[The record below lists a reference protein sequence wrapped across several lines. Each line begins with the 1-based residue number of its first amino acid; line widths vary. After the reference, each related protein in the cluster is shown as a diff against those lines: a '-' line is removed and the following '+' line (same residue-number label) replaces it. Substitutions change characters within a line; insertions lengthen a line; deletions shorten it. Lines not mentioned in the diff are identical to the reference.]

1 MLREALAELKP
12 RINAPPRS
20 QSSSAERVRSNS
32 SLREA
37 SRSSAEELFTAHQ
50 SSSRGLTDALAG
62 ERLATHG
69 ENQVAHERPPAWYLQ
84 LWHGFANAFSALL
97 AVLATVSWLS
107 DDHESALII
116 GIMVLISGLLRFFQ
130 ERRASLAAQKLQEM
144 VRVTCTVVRKDDKG
158 VATDREIPIRELVPG
173 DLVKLSAG
181 DMVPADLRLLTVK
194 DLFIA
199 QSALTGE
206 ALPIEKTSASATAP
220 AQNPL
225 ELPNVGFL
233 GTNVTSGTAT
243 ALVINTGDD
252 TYLGSV
258 AESLVGRRAQ
268 TSFEKGIRGVSL
280 LLLRFMA
287 VMTVVVFLI
296 NGFTKHDWKQAF
308 FFALA
313 VAVGL
318 TPEML
323 PMIVTGTLAIGA
335 VAMSKKKVIVKR
347 LNSIQNFGAMD
358 VLCTDK
364 TGTLTQDRIILEK
377 YCDVVREEDEGV
389 FELAYYNSFHQTGL
403 KNLLDKAVIAHK
415 VVPTANVIKVDEIPF
430 DFSRRIMSVVVDI
443 INPADG
449 PACQRKLIAK
459 GAPESILKR
468 CSWVELN
475 GEVQELDPLL
485 LPDLMEELDK
495 LQAQGFRVLAVAYKK
510 VSLERAVFSKE
521 DEQDLVLRGYVAFLD
536 PPKES
541 TRLALAA
548 LDKHGVHVKV
558 LTGDN
563 DIVAKKICG
572 DVGLATGR
580 VVLGH
585 DIEAATD
592 EQLSKLVEEA
602 TLFARLSPAH
612 KERVVHALQRNGH
625 VVGFM
630 GDGIN
635 DAPALRAADVGISV
649 DTAVDIA
656 KESADLILLEKDLL
670 VLEDGV
676 LEGRRVFG
684 NITKYIKMGTSSNFG
699 NMFSVLGASA
709 FLPFLPMLPIQL
721 LTQNLLY
728 DFSQLAIPFDRV
740 DEEYLTK
747 PRRWRIDDISR
758 FMMWFGPVSSVF
770 DYVTFALMFF
780 VLKANSPAHQALFQS
795 AWFVEGLLS
804 QTLIVHMIRTRKI
817 PFLQSSPAPA
827 LALTT
832 ALVMGLGIV
841 IPFTS
846 FGHSLGMVPLPGIF
860 FVWLVFIL
868 LAYAALAQV
877 VKTWFIR
884 RYGYN

>member
-1 MLREALAELKP
+1 MLRDTLSEVAGRIQGSQAKAPGVSARAEVL
-12 RINAPPRS
+12 RQAAG
-20 QSSSAERVRSNS
+20 SSA
-32 SLREA
+32 
-37 SRSSAEELFTAHQ
+37 AEVLQAQQTAAT
-50 SSSRGLTDALAG
+50 GLTEAEAAQ
-62 ERLATHG
+62 RLALHG
-69 ENQVAHERPPAWYLQ
+69 SNQVAHERPPAWYVQ

-97 AVLATVSWLS
+97 TVLATVSWATG
-107 DDHESALII
+107 DRESALII
-116 GIMVLISGLLRFFQ
+116 AVMVIISGMLRFFQ
-130 ERRASLAAQKLQEM
+130 ERRASLAAEKLQEM
-144 VRVTCTVVRKDDKG
+144 VRVTTTVVRRDETG
-158 VATDREIPIRELVPG
+158 TSRESEIPIRQLVPG
-173 DLVKLSAG
+173 DIVRLSAG
-181 DMVPADLRLLTVK
+181 DMVPADVRLLSAK
-194 DLFIA
+194 DLFLA

-206 ALPIEKTSASATAP
+206 ALPVEKTPEPVQKP
-220 AQNPL
+220 AMNPL
-225 ELPNVGFL
+225 ELPNVAFL

-243 ALVINTGDD
+243 AVVLATGDD
-252 TYLGSV
+252 TYLGSI
-258 AESLVGRRAQ
+258 ADSLVGRRAL
-268 TSFEKGIRGVSL
+268 TSFERGIRGVSL

-296 NGFTKHDWKQAF
+296 NGLTKHDWKEAF

-364 TGTLTQDRIILEK
+364 TGTLTQDRIVLEK

-403 KNLLDKAVIAHK
+403 KNLLDKAVLAHK
-415 VVPTANVIKVDEIPF
+415 AVPTGKVVKIDEIPF
-430 DFSRRIMSVVVDI
+430 DFSRRIMSVVLDVD
-443 INPADG
+443 G
-449 PACQRKLIAK
+449 KRKLIAK
-459 GAPESILKR
+459 GAPESIFRR
-468 CSWVELN
+468 CGRVEVD
-475 GEVQELDPLL
+475 GEIEALDPLL
-485 LPDLMEELDK
+485 LPNLIEELDR
-495 LQAQGFRVLAVAYKK
+495 LQAQGFRVLAVAYKD
-510 VSLERAVFSKE
+510 VPSDRSVFSKE
-521 DEQDLVLRGYVAFLD
+521 DEQDLVLRGYVAFLE
-536 PPKES
+536 PPKAS
-541 TRLALAA
+541 TRQALAA
-548 LDKHGVHVKV
+548 LEKHGVHVKV

-563 DIVAKKICG
+563 DIVAKKICA
-572 DVGLATGR
+572 DVGLSVGR
-580 VVLGH
+580 VVLGN
-585 DIEAATD
+585 DVEGATD
-592 EQLSKLVEEA
+592 EQLGKLVEEA
-602 TLFARLSPAH
+602 NLFARLSPAH
-612 KERVVHALQRNGH
+612 KDRVVRALQRNRH
-625 VVGFM
+625 VVGYM

-649 DTAVDIA
+649 DNAVDIA

-740 DEEYLTK
+740 DEEYLVT
-747 PRRWRIDDISR
+747 PRQWRIDDIRR
-758 FMMWFGPVSSVF
+758 FMIWFGPVSSIF
-770 DYVTFALMFF
+770 DYITFALLFF
-780 VLKANSPAHQALFQS
+780 VLKANLPERQALFQS

-817 PFLQSSPAPA
+817 PFLQSSPAPSLA
-827 LALTT
+827 LAT
-832 ALVMGLGIV
+832 AAVMTVGIL
-841 IPFTS
+841 IPFTR
-846 FGHSLGMVPLPGIF
+846 FGRSLHMVPLPGIF
-860 FVWLVFIL
+860 FLWLVFIL
-868 LAYAALAQV
+868 LAYAALAQL
-877 VKTWFIR
+877 VKTWFIK

>member
-430 DFSRRIMSVVVDI
+430 DFSRRIMSVVVDVI
-443 INPADG
+443 DG
-449 PACQRKLIAK
+449 THSSIQRKLIAK

>member
-1 MLREALAELKP
+1 MVRQTLVNVRGRLNGGIPSADGVPDRARSAARLREAGRASVDELFAAQQSGHQGLA
-12 RINAPPRS
+12 
-20 QSSSAERVRSNS
+20 
-32 SLREA
+32 A
-37 SRSSAEELFTAHQ
+37 SVAEE
-50 SSSRGLTDALAG
+50 
-62 ERLATHG
+62 RLETHG
-69 ENQVAHERPPAWYLQ
+69 PNQVAHERARPWYVE

-97 AVLATVSWLS
+97 AVLAAVSWLTG
-107 DDHESALII
+107 DRESALII
-116 GIMVLISGLLRFFQ
+116 AAMVLLSGLLRFFQ

-144 VRVTCTVVRKDDKG
+144 VRVTCTVIRHD
-158 VATDREIPIRELVPG
+158 ATGTVSDHEIPIRGLVPG
-173 DLVKLSAG
+173 DLVRLSAG
-181 DMVPADLRLLTVK
+181 DMIPADVRLIAAK

-206 ALPIEKTSASATAP
+206 ALPTEKTATSASSPAT
-220 AQNPL
+220 NPL
-225 ELPNVGFL
+225 ELSNIAFL
-233 GTNVTSGTAT
+233 GTNVTSGTAV
-243 ALVINTGDD
+243 ALVINTGQA
-252 TYLGSV
+252 TYFGSI
-258 AESLVGRRAQ
+258 AESLIGRRAL

-287 VMTVVVFLI
+287 VMTVLVFFL
-296 NGFTKHDWKQAF
+296 NGFTKHDWKEAF

-323 PMIVTGTLAIGA
+323 PMILSGTLAIGA

-364 TGTLTQDRIILEK
+364 TGTLTEDRVVLEMH
-377 YCDVVREEDEGV
+377 CDVVRENDKGV
-389 FELAYYNSFHQTGL
+389 FQLAYFNAFYQTGL
-403 KNLLDKAVIAHK
+403 KNLLDKALLAHRN
-415 VVPTANVIKVDEIPF
+415 VPTTNVTKVDEIPF
-430 DFSRRIMSVVVDI
+430 DFSRRIMSVVVDM
-443 INPADG
+443 DG
-449 PACQRKLIAK
+449 QRKLIAK
-459 GAPESILKR
+459 GAPEAIFKR
-468 CSWVELN
+468 CTRVEVN
-475 GEVQELDPLL
+475 GEVHDLDPLL
-485 LPDLMEELDK
+485 LPDLGEELDH
-495 LQAQGFRVLAVAYKK
+495 LQGQGFRVLAIAYKDVPK
-510 VSLERAVFSKE
+510 DRSVYSSQ
-521 DEQDLVLRGYVAFLD
+521 DESELVLRGYVAFLD
-536 PPKES
+536 PPKLS
-541 TRLALAA
+541 TRKALAA

-563 DIVAKKICG
+563 DIVARKICA
-572 DVGLATGR
+572 DVGLAVGR
-580 VVLGH
+580 VVLGQ
-585 DIEAATD
+585 DVETASEEELKVI
-592 EQLSKLVEEA
+592 VEEA
-602 TLFARLSPAH
+602 VLFARLAPAH

-649 DTAVDIA
+649 DNAVDIA

-699 NMFSVLGASA
+699 NMFSVVGASA

-740 DEEYLTK
+740 DEEYLIS
-747 PRRWRIDDISR
+747 PRRWKIDDIAR
-758 FMMWFGPVSSVF
+758 FMLFFGPVSSIF
-770 DYVTFALMFF
+770 DYVTFGLMFF
-780 VLKANSPAHQALFQS
+780 VFKANTPAHQSLFQS

-817 PFLQSSPAPA
+817 PFIQSFPAPA
-827 LALTT
+827 LALSTT
-832 ALVMGLGIV
+832 AVMAVGILL
-841 IPFTS
+841 PFTG
-846 FGHSLGMVPLPGIF
+846 FGHSLGMVSLPLRF
-860 FVWLVFIL
+860 FGWLALIL
-868 LAYAALAQV
+868 PAYMVLAQL
-877 VKTWFIR
+877 VKTWFVR